1 MTNLTSLQ
9 MFSNPLF
16 KVRVVMRVSKPWFV
30 AKDVAECIDHKDV
43 STMCKLCRDGDKV
56 VVNFAELKHSANIAE
71 CFTGQQSPNLTLISE
86 SGLYRILAK
95 CNLPKCEPFENWVFD
110 EVLPSIRQKGYYSL
124 QERNQEQE
132 ETHKNTLPAVSEEDH
147 FFLKIL
153 HAESTENT
161 ALALRDY
168 KIYRDELQR
177 EVEQERDEAV
187 RKRKAIN
194 DKRTATLMVAK
205 REDNKKISQ
214 LTCENT
220 ELKEQNEELQ
230 KEKDRLFRS
239 FGCTPEKHDWLTVS
253 VMRDIWQRNFKK
265 EPQWQDLKR
274 IIKENDL
281 VEPIKDV
288 IEIVNNK
295 EHFVNRYPRRAWE
308 IYFDE
313 ELASK
318 NQTEE

>member
-1 MTNLTSLQ
+1 
-9 MFSNPLF
+9 MFSNELF
-16 KVRVVMRVSKPWFV
+16 NVRVVMRENKPWFV
-30 AKDVAECIDHKDV
+30 AKDVAECIEHSNVTKMCEMCRTKDV
-43 STMCKLCRDGDKV
+43 TIINGKEYTNNLLEYSESRGNPSLTV
-56 VVNFAELKHSANIAE
+56 V
-71 CFTGQQSPNLTLISE
+71 SE
-86 SGLYRILAK
+86 SGLYRILGK
-95 CNLPKCEPFENWVFD
+95 SNLPKCEPFESWVFD
-110 EVLPSIRQKGYYSL
+110 EVLPSIRQKGYYAI

-132 ETHKNTLPAVSEEDH
+132 KEETQTTVPAVSEEDH

-153 HAESTENT
+153 HAQGTENT

-168 KIYRDELQR
+168 KLYRDELQR

-187 RKRKAIN
+187 KKRKAIN

-205 REDNKKISQ
+205 REDNKKIKA
-214 LTCENT
+214 LTTENE
-220 ELKEQNEELQ
+220 ELKEQNEDLQ

-288 IEIVNNK
+288 KEIVNNK
-295 EHFVNRYPRRAWE
+295 EKFVNRYPRRAWE

-313 ELASK
+313 ELARK
-318 NQTEE
+318 NQTQA

>member
-1 MTNLTSLQ
+1 MTNLNSLQ
-9 MFSNPLF
+9 MFSNELF
-16 KVRVVMRVSKPWFV
+16 NVRVVMRDNKPWFV
-30 AKDVAECIDHKDV
+30 AKDVAECIDHSNVTK
-43 STMCKLCRDGDKV
+43 MCEMCRDKDKTV
-56 VVNFAELKHSANIAE
+56 INLAEIETNHLLVSKMTRE
-71 CFTGQQSPNLTLISE
+71 LTCVSE
-86 SGLYRILAK
+86 SGLYRILGK
-95 CNLPKCEPFENWVFD
+95 SNLPKCEPFESWVFD
-110 EVLPSIRQKGYYSL
+110 EVIPSIRQKGFYAI
-124 QERNQEQE
+124 QERNQEQDKE
-132 ETHKNTLPAVSEEDH
+132 ETKQNTLPAVSEEDH

-153 HAESTENT
+153 HAQGTENT

-168 KIYRDELQR
+168 KLYRDELQR

-205 REDNKKISQ
+205 REDNKKINQ

-288 IEIVNNK
+288 KEIVNNK
-295 EHFVNRYPRRAWE
+295 EKFVNRYPRRAWE

-313 ELASK
+313 ELARK
-318 NQTEE
+318 NQTQE